1 MLTSKE
7 LSYVTKKAQEVPFP
21 GIKYANDA
29 LERLIKSV
37 ENYEKFYKNREY
49 DLILSNGEQIEFEIL
64 TKNLCHMLGI
74 DFKNLCTADY
84 QQFREEILGIEGL
97 PNSYEILTKLC
108 EKIDDVLKYDCDN
121 TKNIINY
128 YRVMVKCAIFQKL
141 SDFSKFNF
149 GVINFD
155 KDKYVKKSSANYSGN
170 SEKFLYVQSNEQ
182 YCPYFMMGIL
192 PNKKIDGT
200 FVKATGDK
208 EQNKYAVET
217 LIAPTNAQDFFNE
230 QNTAIPT
237 QIIVT
242 TKEYMNKFVA
252 TPSEK
257 IALLNQYRAI
267 ISEYRINYMMNTNGD
282 YFALLKQ
289 QESDLETKLVRK

>member
-37 ENYEKFYKNREY
+37 EDYEKFYKNREY

-74 DFKNLCTADY
+74 DFKNLCTADH

-97 PNSYEILTKLC
+97 TNSYELLTKLC

-155 KDKYVKKSSANYSGN
+155 KDIYVKKSSSYYSGN

-192 PNKKIDGT
+192 PNKKMDEKT
-200 FVKATGDK
+200 TKATGDK

-267 ISEYRINYMMNTNGD
+267 IAEYRINYMMNTNGD